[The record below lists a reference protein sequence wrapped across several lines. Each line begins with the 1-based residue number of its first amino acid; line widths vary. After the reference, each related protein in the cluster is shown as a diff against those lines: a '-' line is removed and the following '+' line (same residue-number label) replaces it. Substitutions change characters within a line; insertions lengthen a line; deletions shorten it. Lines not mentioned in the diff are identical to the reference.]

1 MLRMSLYKG
10 VPKPA
15 IYTPWQKTIF
25 FSSVSVHIMLQA
37 SLAAIDS
44 QSESLVII
52 YTLAEFPKGLIFS
65 STMERL
71 QLKPQLRKTL
81 QQISSYK

>member
-1 MLRMSLYKG
+1 
-10 VPKPA
+10 
-15 IYTPWQKTIF
+15 
-25 FSSVSVHIMLQA
+25 MLQA
-37 SLAAIDS
+37 ALAAIDS

-52 YTLAEFPKGLIFS
+52 YTLAEFPEVWIFS
-65 STMERL
+65 SAIELL

>member
-1 MLRMSLYKG
+1 M
-10 VPKPA
+10 
-15 IYTPWQKTIF
+15 F

-37 SLAAIDS
+37 ALAAIDS

-52 YTLAEFPKGLIFS
+52 YTLAEFPEVWIFS
-65 STMERL
+65 SAIELL